1 MLRPRVEYGMSLQ
14 ELQSKYSISFKKTL
28 GQNLLLDEN
37 INRIMVDAAA
47 LSGQDDVIEVGA
59 GMGALTKRIQ
69 PVAGRLLSVEI
80 DRMFMPCLEDQFGD
94 CENVTLFRGDI
105 LNHDLTKLVE
115 EFLPNPRTLKLVSN
129 LPYYIT
135 TPILF
140 HFWESELYFERFVIM
155 VQQEV
160 AERLVAPIGSRNY
173 GKLTLAAAY
182 HADIDIVHYVPRT
195 CFRPIPNVDSCIVRL
210 RNRKNPKYPGVD
222 TPFLMKLIGAAF
234 RQRRKTLR
242 NSLVGGKELS
252 MSAEAIAAA
261 LEKARVDGGRRAQTL
276 TLDEFAAL
284 ALALQ
289 NP

>member
-1 MLRPRVEYGMSLQ
+1 MSLQ
-14 ELQSKYSISFKKTL
+14 ELQAKYDISFKKSL

-47 LSGQDDVIEVGA
+47 LSAEDDVIEVGA

-69 PVAGRLLSVEI
+69 PLAGRLLSIEI
-80 DRMFMPCLEDQFGD
+80 DRMFMPCLEDQFGA
-94 CENVTLFRGDI
+94 CENVTLFRGDV
-105 LNHDLTKLVE
+105 LNHDLKKLVE
-115 EFLPNPRTLKLVSN
+115 EFLPGPRTLKLVAN

-140 HFWESELYFERFVIM
+140 HFWESGLYFERFVIM

-182 HADIDIVHYVPRT
+182 HAEIDIVHYVPRT

-210 RNRKNPKYPGVD
+210 RNRKEPRYPGVD
-222 TPFLMKLIGAAF
+222 GDFLMKLIGAAF
-234 RQRRKTLR
+234 RQRRKTIR
-242 NSLVGGKELS
+242 NSLIGGGELGTPPD
-252 MSAEAIAAA
+252 AIAAA
-261 LEKARVDGGRRAQTL
+261 FGVAGIDPGRRAQTL

-284 ALALQ
+284 AQALQ
-289 NP
+289 NA

>member
-1 MLRPRVEYGMSLQ
+1 MSLQ
-14 ELQSKYSISFKKTL
+14 ELQIKYDIAFKKTL

-47 LSGQDDVIEVGA
+47 ITDQDDVIEVGA
-59 GMGALTKRIQ
+59 GMGALTKRLQ
-69 PVAGRLLSVEI
+69 PLAGRLLTIEI
-80 DRMFMPCLEDQFGD
+80 DRMFMPCLEDQFKD
-94 CENVTLFRGDI
+94 CENVTLFRGDV
-105 LNHDLTKLVE
+105 LNHDLPKLID

-160 AERLVAPIGSRNY
+160 AERLVAPVGSRNY
-173 GKLTLAAAY
+173 GKLTLAANY
-182 HADIDIVHYVPRT
+182 RADIDIVHYVPRT
-195 CFRPIPNVDSCIVRL
+195 CFRPQPNVDSCIVRL
-210 RNRKNPKYPGVD
+210 RNRKEPRFPGLDADLLIKV
-222 TPFLMKLIGAAF
+222 IGASF
-234 RQRRKTLR
+234 RQRRKTIR
-242 NSLVGGKELS
+242 NSLNSGKELDYS
-252 MSAEAIAAA
+252 PEQIAAA
-261 LEKARVDGGRRAQTL
+261 FESAGIDAGRRAQTL

-289 NP
+289 NT